1 VGVSHGDTPAV
12 LADKGG
18 MRVFT
23 FEATL
28 LRDKSLWRE
37 LADKVYYFE
46 FDERDVRFVADV
58 GTAVDEV
65 VSAYLR
71 YAPAAEVLK

>member
-1 VGVSHGDTPAV
+1 VA

-28 LRDKSLWRE
+28 QQLRDESLWRE
-37 LADKVYYFE
+37 LANKAYYFGFE
-46 FDERDVRFVADV
+46 EGDMRFVADV
-58 GTAVDEV
+58 GAAVDEA